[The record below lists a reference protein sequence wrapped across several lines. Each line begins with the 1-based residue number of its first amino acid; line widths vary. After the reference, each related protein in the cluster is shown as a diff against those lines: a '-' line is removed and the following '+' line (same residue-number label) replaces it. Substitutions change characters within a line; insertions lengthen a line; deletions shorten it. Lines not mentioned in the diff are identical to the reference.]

1 MEIFLVWFYL
11 HPSRGPYREWR
22 TVAPT
27 SAENRLLSV
36 SSSHF
41 QRCDSQPHPGRSSR
55 PHRVGDKSNSL
66 CRSRMTLLV
75 CDPMGKLRA
84 CISMMSKKQ
93 VATQDGL
100 KHVDLVSFFNT
111 HGCAFLEM
119 LSYHKVVIPI
129 YPSL

>member
-22 TVAPT
+22 TVAPI

-41 QRCDSQPHPGRSSR
+41 QRCDSRPHPGRSSR

-66 CRSRMTLLV
+66 CRSRMALLV